1 MGIPKKILALFALLL
16 VVNSAVTV
24 NQISG
29 IASDNLVYSGS
40 IPISTTGS
48 LFFTYYGVDGQK
60 DQSSLKNYP
69 LFIFV
74 GNPGSSAQY
83 YSLGGIGPVK
93 LNNDMTL
100 SANPNRFTN
109 TANLMFIDLLGSGF
123 SFTTDLN

>member
-1 MGIPKKILALFALLL
+1 MGIPKKIFALFALLL

-74 GNPGSSAQY
+74 G
-83 YSLGGIGPVK
+83 K
-93 LNNDMTL
+93 
-100 SANPNRFTN
+100 
-109 TANLMFIDLLGSGF
+109 
-123 SFTTDLN
+123 